1 MIWSDGLQ
9 TGDLCIDSCH
19 STMLGCLDK
28 MYEAVIEKEME
39 AVWKLVRSFRDLCS
53 IHGDIEHSLFG
64 GDHSPS
70 HCFLDD
76 ILVKLHPQDYSGR
89 HLPILLEIVHNLQ
102 RAILNDVF
110 HDKAALKAS
119 GLLPGAGYAVP
130 PRPVRWSWPV
140 SALAPHGSSTLAPHG
155 SSTPAPQ
162 KTSTLAPQAMFRSR
176 C

>member
-28 MYEAVIEKEME
+28 VYEAVIEKEMD

-70 HCFLDD
+70 HGFLDD

-89 HLPILLEIVHNLQ
+89 RLPILLEIVHNLQ

-110 HDKAALKAS
+110 HDKVALKAT
-119 GLLPGAGYAVP
+119 GLLPGAGLAAS
-130 PRPVRWSWPV
+130 PRPARWNRPV
-140 SALAPHGSSTLAPHG
+140 SALEPYGSSALAQ
-155 SSTPAPQ
+155 Q
-162 KTSTLAPQAMFRSR
+162 KTSTLAPQALIRGH